1 MAAAITDLLK
11 KYKSLFSTTLSVGI
25 GTGTS
30 DTITPASV
38 SGLPTDT
45 LITLT
50 FDRVDSGGV
59 ATPTKLERIQGI
71 ISGGNFVSYTRG
83 IDGTTE
89 QAHAGGAV
97 IEMIWNADDWNDLVT
112 WGLVEHNQL
121 GGHTNITASNITASG
136 VSTLTSLT
144 SPSIYKS
151 TIKSSV
157 SEVVT
162 TAGGTTTYTL
172 TPSVAI
178 ASYATGQEFTI
189 LMNATN
195 TGASTI
201 NISGLGAKSLT
212 KGGATALSSGD
223 LLINAEYKIIY
234 DGTQFQVIG
243 ISSAGSTAA
252 TRAEV
257 ATGTSNT
264 VFNTPQNTHEFHVPP
279 QGFLYNGKIVP
290 SVASNNLTVA
300 LKGLDGNDPSAT
312 NPVYV
317 RIGDTVRS
325 ITAALSVTKNAG
337 TNWFGSGAT
346 GLATLE
352 IDYFVYLGYNATD
365 GVTIGFARI
374 PLARKYSDFSATTTN
389 EKYCAISTI
398 TTAAATD
405 NYEMIGWFGAT
416 LSATAA
422 FTWSVPTFTPDNLS
436 QKPTLGRWLVYTPTA
451 TAGASMTYTST
462 AFTCYYKALDKD
474 TFAYDIYM
482 TGTVG
487 GTPAPNIGIT
497 LPFTPRAIYTLGSAL
512 TYATG
517 TTVYSATGSNF
528 ASNTSLDLYKYD
540 RSNLTAGNGNFQ
552 GMIWVRISP

>member
-1 MAAAITDLLK
+1 MPAAATDLLK

-71 ISGGNFVSYTRG
+71 ISGGNFTSYTRG

-112 WGLVEHNQL
+112 WGLTEHNQL
-121 GGHTNITASNITASG
+121 GGHTNITASNITASA
-136 VSTLTSLT
+136 TTSSLH
-144 SPSIYKS
+144 YKVQAAGDLIDANGNELLKF
-151 TIKSSV
+151 TQ
-157 SEVVT
+157 
-162 TAGGTTTYTL
+162 TA
-172 TPSVAI
+172 SAVN
-178 ASYATGQEFTI
+178 EFTI
-189 LMNATN
+189 GNSVTGSDVTLTATGGDAAVSIN
-195 TGASTI
+195 LVSKGAGTVKVNGTTI
-201 NISGLGAKSLT
+201 TS
-212 KGGATALSSGD
+212 
-223 LLINAEYKIIY
+223 
-234 DGTQFQVIG
+234 
-243 ISSAGSTAA
+243 GSTAA

-264 VFNTPQNTHEFHVPP
+264 LMATPQNLHEFHVPP

-337 TNWFGSGAT
+337 TNYHNAGGAEI
-346 GLATLE
+346 ATKE
-352 IDYFVYLGYNATD
+352 ADYFVYLGYNATD
-365 GVTIGFARI
+365 GVVIGFSRI
-374 PLARKYSDFSATTTN
+374 PGASIYSDFSATYN
-389 EKYCAISTI
+389 DNKFASISTI
-398 TTAAATD
+398 TNAAAGDT
-405 NYEMIGWFGAT
+405 YELIGRFAATMSAGAGY
-416 LSATAA
+416 
-422 FTWSVPTFTPDNLS
+422 TWSVPTFNAINLI
-436 QKPTLGRWLVYTPTA
+436 QRPIYETRFLTYTPTLTW
-451 TAGASMTYTST
+451 TAGVAPSGSPGINTHNYKITYKNMHVSNFVDGYT
-462 AFTCYYKALDKD
+462 A
-474 TFAYDIYM
+474 
-482 TGTVG
+482 
-487 GTPAPNIGIT
+487 
-497 LPFTPRAIYTLGSAL
+497 
-512 TYATG
+512 G
-517 TTVYSATGSNF
+517 TTVTRVQISTPILPSGYFVNSGQITVSDTPNSTTGYVASGGVMNLFCTSASITRF
-528 ASNTSLDLYKYD
+528 TNTALFS
-540 RSNLTAGNGNFQ
+540 
-552 GMIWVRISP
+552 I

>member
-1 MAAAITDLLK
+1 MAVI
-11 KYKSLFSTTLSVGI
+11 YKVPLSNNSQYTLDTQYTAG
-25 GTGTS
+25 GTS
-30 DTITPASV
+30 LVLNTNVASV
-38 SGLPTDT
+38 VQAPGTCVV
-45 LITLT
+45 
-50 FDRVDSGGV
+50 DRVDSSGNKTASKRTYYTFTGV
-59 ATPTKLERIQGI
+59 STTTLTGLA
-71 ISGGNFVSYTRG
+71 VA
-83 IDGTTE
+83 DGTD
-89 QAHAGGAV
+89 QAHAVGAIV
-97 IEMIWNADDWNDLVT
+97 EFVPDITWAQAMYNGLTAVVDPTTQALDTTKVVDLT
-112 WGLVEHNQL
+112 
-121 GGHTNITASNITASG
+121 TAQTIS
-136 VSTLTSLT
+136 
-144 SPSIYKS
+144 KK
-151 TIKSSV
+151 TIKSSLA
-157 SEVVT
+157 EVVT

-178 ASYATGQEFTI
+178 AAYATGQEFVI
-189 LMNATN
+189 KMNATN

-212 KGGATALSSGD
+212 KGGATALASGD
-223 LLINAEYKIIY
+223 LLIDAVYKIVY
-234 DGTQFQVIG
+234 DGTQFQVSG
-243 ISSAGSTAA
+243 ISASTTTAA

-264 VFNTPQNTHEFHVPP
+264 VFATPQNLHEFHVPP

-317 RIGDTVRS
+317 RIGDSVRS

-346 GLATLE
+346 GLATTE

-374 PLARKYSDFSATTTN
+374 PLARRYGDFSTTTTN

-398 TTAAATD
+398 ATAASTD
-405 NYEMIGWFGAT
+405 YYEMIGWFGAT
-416 LSATAA
+416 LSAGAGY
-422 FTWSVPTFTPDNLS
+422 TWSVPTFTGDNLS